1 MNRIITN
8 SDLANVDYTDLL
20 AKILKVLKEQQIF
33 TISKDNQRLRIDVNQ
48 VVNEVIKLNPAN
60 PLGSEKSVR
69 AATLNFSS
77 HSQDTFITQ
86 IKEITGYIQQHLT
99 TAIQKN
105 PTNQLINR
113 FQFIQQLLTD
123 LQTFKGEYKKDE
135 KNQTILDFT
144 YPFLPAKNLQK
155 QRLTVKRNENS
166 PNKQLLK
173 AHKVKISVDKPRD
186 FSATLLTGINNH
198 LDVNFADIN
207 SQDREE
213 LEDIIDSLEKN
224 SNSDIYSL
232 QNLVNQETLGKLK
245 KLAKIKYLEFLLEN
259 IDDNAS
265 EDNRRGKIYLQ
276 DLIRRL
282 YLLEDYINDSNKAD
296 GEYGV
301 NYAGKSVN
309 YQSMFSRSEAYD
321 ILPIIPN
328 IEGFLG
334 ETEDPGKEKIEFTF
348 GLKLKFNG
356 KVQAYG
362 GRTVFDYNLNILN
375 PDSKEHQQAVGN
387 ESEKSNFAYKV
398 LKIAFLYY
406 FIFTSHQDPQAEN
419 YDPKME
425 LEYNPIEK
433 FEKDVLPILKGS
445 DDEAKKQLFRTWI
458 AGFKKLNIREKIKTL
473 KKVLT
478 NLIKRKTVFSSREY
492 PIHISVKNSILE
504 NDIDTINERETI
516 FKAVLRK
523 NFKECLKYI
532 NIGNATTQTNLL
544 ITLSGNINISE
555 IHFLKTEDK
564 ETFDMEYDISPFV
577 KVLPAIFLGWED
589 KRCQDFYNKNLKHRK
604 LLIFPHRLET
614 PKLEP
619 HQEII
624 YKITYSL
631 LAYICLHVIL
641 EKQTKLETKIFIPL
655 LRIHLKQKTDNDVII
670 EKFIVHLTKVLS
682 HLFNDGY
689 RSNDQGIVITDSQK
703 QINFK
708 ILNVLSSLYS
718 VVPKKFIFSSNN
730 KFAFKELDK
739 IAIIIVSSRESD
751 SIWGINEKKS
761 NLMGEILTLQ
771 MEAKSVRFQLL
782 KTFSENFDDH
792 EKMFEYPTI
801 IVDNVN
807 KLYQKGYRHF
817 IYIAKV
823 PYSSTLHITQ
833 TVKDEELF
841 FMSKNVITAFIK
853 NKPDI
858 KIYPMFFE
866 KYYVVKIKDE
876 ITSTSKN
883 NEKPTSLYIQDTLE
897 LTNLVEDRTSNKQ
910 SVIFFNLFNGL
921 QVANDVNYHGVMSYA
936 TLLNMYDG
944 ILDDKDIRKGLI
956 YDDNNDNQLK
966 NEILQCLT
974 LFHFSRYEKSGTIQL
989 KLDPYENL
997 IGNESVSQAAL
1008 FPHSRNKGNFN
1019 SLAFLT
1025 HIKEI
1030 LNKPKS

>member
-20 AKILKVLKEQQIF
+20 DKILKVIENQQIF
-33 TISKDNQRLRIDVNQ
+33 QISTDNRRVLININQ

-60 PLGSEKSVR
+60 PLGNERAVR
-69 AATLNFSS
+69 SATLNFSAN
-77 HSQDTFITQ
+77 SQDLFIER

-123 LQTFKGEYKKDE
+123 LQTFKGQYNKDE
-135 KNQTILDFT
+135 KTKETLLDFT

-155 QRLTVKRNENS
+155 QRLTVKRNKNS

-186 FSATLLTGINNH
+186 FSATLLTGINNY

-213 LEDIIDSLEKN
+213 LEDIIDNLAKN
-224 SNSDIYSL
+224 PNSDIYSV

-245 KLAKIKYLEFLLEN
+245 KLTKIKYLEFLLEN
-259 IDDNAS
+259 IDENAS
-265 EDNRRGKIYLQ
+265 DDNFKGKIYLQ

-282 YLLEDYINDSNKAD
+282 YLLEDYINDSNRTD
-296 GEYGV
+296 GEYEV
-301 NYAGKSVN
+301 NYAGTLVN

-334 ETEDPGKEKIEFTF
+334 ETEDPDKEKIEFTF
-348 GLKLKFNG
+348 GLKLKFDG

-362 GRTVFDYNLNILN
+362 GKTVFDYNLNLLN
-375 PDSKEHQQAVGN
+375 PEEHQQAVGN
-387 ESEKSNFAYKV
+387 ESEKSRCAYKV

-406 FIFTSHQDPQAEN
+406 FIFASRQDPTAVD
-419 YDPKME
+419 YDPRKE
-425 LEYNPIEK
+425 LEYDPLAKVNI
-433 FEKDVLPILKGS
+433 ILSTLQGN
-445 DDEAKKQLFRTWI
+445 DEAAK
-458 AGFKKLNIREKIKTL
+458 KKLLINLCKGFNDYKIQQKIDVL
-473 KKVLT
+473 KKVLR
-478 NLIKRKTVFSSREY
+478 NLIKRETSFPSGNY
-492 PIHISVKNSILE
+492 PVHISVKNSILE
-504 NDIDTINERETI
+504 NDIDRINDRETI
-516 FKAVLRK
+516 FKEALRK
-523 NFKECLKYI
+523 NFKDCLKYI
-532 NIGNATTQTNLL
+532 NVGNATTQTNLL
-544 ITLSGNINISE
+544 ITLRANINISE
-555 IHFLKTEDK
+555 LHFLETEDQ
-564 ETFDMEYDISPFV
+564 ETFNMQYDIPSDI
-577 KVLPAIFLGWED
+577 KVLPVIFLGIKD
-589 KRCQDFYNKNLKHRK
+589 KKCLKFYNDNLQHRK

-614 PKLEP
+614 EKLET

-641 EKQTKLETKIFIPL
+641 EKQTKIFIPL
-655 LRIHLKQKTDNDVII
+655 LRIHLKQKTDDNVII
-670 EKFIVHLTKVLS
+670 EKFIVSLTRVLS

-689 RSNDQGIVITDSQK
+689 RSNEQGIVITDSQSK
-703 QINFK
+703 NQFK
-708 ILNVLSSLYS
+708 IPNILSSLYS
-718 VVPKKFIFSSNN
+718 VLPKKFQFLPSD

-751 SIWGINEKKS
+751 SKWGIKEKKS

-771 MEAKSVRFQLL
+771 MEAKSVRFQLF

-792 EKMFEYPTI
+792 EKMFEYPTV

-841 FMSKNVITAFIK
+841 FMSKNVISALIK
-853 NKPDI
+853 EKPEI

-866 KYYVVKIKDE
+866 KYFVVKMKNEIK
-876 ITSTSKN
+876 S
-883 NEKPTSLYIQDTLE
+883 TSLYIQDTLE
-897 LTNLVEDRTSNKQ
+897 LTSLAEDKNKQ

-921 QVANDVNYHGVMSYA
+921 QVADDVNYHGVMSYA

-944 ILDDKDIRKGLI
+944 ILDDEDIRKGLI
-956 YDDNNDNQLK
+956 YDDDNNNQLK

-974 LFHFSRYEKSGTIQL
+974 LFHFSRYEKSSHIQL
-989 KLDPYENL
+989 KLDPYQNL
-997 IGNESVSQAAL
+997 IGDESVSQVAL
-1008 FPHSRNKGNFN
+1008 FSHTRNRGNFN

-1030 LNKPKS
+1030 LNKPNE